1 MVVISSSIM
10 AATNILNA
18 SAYLLYK
25 NPILFLLPSIGS
37 VISIVS
43 EAFFVIGLHN
53 NNNQNYFPFSDIVVL
68 FLFFISFTIAY
79 FQLFIARK
87 VILKTAIKTRNY
99 YYHVIIIELL
109 IIYSIYALVLSD
121 IGDNESDMRKSLA
134 SVKSD
139 RFSLYTAKINSYNYN
154 TISIIVPFG
163 ILIVL
168 LSTIISVFFNA
179 WMVQY
184 VLIGDQNMDSS
195 GRHGLYKSLK
205 NIVSITIEGNDEG
218 KKKEVASLFILT
230 TLISITGFVLTNIA
244 VFPIADGLSLYL
256 LQFVVLNII
265 GAVYLPFFLVCLF
278 LTFLQ

>member
-1 MVVISSSIM
+1 M
-10 AATNILNA
+10 AATNIFNT

-37 VISIVS
+37 IISIVS
-43 EAFFVIGLHN
+43 ETFFIIGLRN
-53 NNNQNYFPFSDIVVL
+53 NNDQNYFPFSDIVIL

-87 VILKTAIKTRNY
+87 VILKTAIKTKNY
-99 YYHVIIIELL
+99 YNVIIIELL
-109 IIYSIYALVLSD
+109 IIYSIYALVLAD

-139 RFSLYTAKINSYNYN
+139 RFSLYTSKINSYNYN
-154 TISIIVPFG
+154 TISIIIPLG

-168 LSTIISVFFNA
+168 LSTIISMFFNA

-184 VLIGDQNMDSS
+184 VLIGDQNMGSNGS
-195 GRHGLYKSLK
+195 RHGLYESLK
-205 NIVSITIEGNDEG
+205 NIVSITIQEKDKD
-218 KKKEVASLFILT
+218 KKKNIVSLFILT
-230 TLISITGFVLTNIA
+230 TLISILGFVLTNIA
-244 VFPIADGLSLYL
+244 VLPIADSLTLYP

-265 GAVYLPFFLVCLF
+265 GAIYSPFFLVCLF
-278 LTFLQ
+278 LTFLS